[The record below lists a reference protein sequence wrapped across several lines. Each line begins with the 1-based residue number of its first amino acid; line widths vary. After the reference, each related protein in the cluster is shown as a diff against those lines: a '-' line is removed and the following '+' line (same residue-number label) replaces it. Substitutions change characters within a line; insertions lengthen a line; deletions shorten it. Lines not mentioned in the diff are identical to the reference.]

1 MNNTKMKPID
11 EIRMIIKS
19 LKTDVKD
26 IKRDV
31 STIKASLDVLPKAD
45 KPIEKNS
52 SETASSGGW
61 FFS

>member
-1 MNNTKMKPID
+1 MDNTKMKPID
-11 EIRMIIKS
+11 EIRMLIKN

-31 STIKASLDVLPKAD
+31 STIKETVLKTD
-45 KPIEKNS
+45 KPIEKDS
-52 SETASSGGW
+52 SETESTGGW

>member
-1 MNNTKMKPID
+1 MDNKPLKPID
-11 EIRMIIKS
+11 EIKMMIKN

-31 STIKASLDVLPKAD
+31 SIIKDSLPKTETIVKD
-45 KPIEKNS
+45 S
-52 SETASSGGW
+52 SETESSSSW